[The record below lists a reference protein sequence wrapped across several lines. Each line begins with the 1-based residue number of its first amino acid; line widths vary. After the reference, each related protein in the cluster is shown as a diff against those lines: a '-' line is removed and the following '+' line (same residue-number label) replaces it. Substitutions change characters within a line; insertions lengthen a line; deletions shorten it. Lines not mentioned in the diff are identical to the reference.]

1 MSEINKFRDDWE
13 EFYEKLNR
21 SQQIHFLQLIVKH
34 ACFQLN
40 DVANGLEDLK
50 VIV

>member
-1 MSEINKFRDDWE
+1 MAEINKFKDDWN
-13 EFYEKLNR
+13 EFYKELTTA
-21 SQQIHFLQLIVKH
+21 QQIHFLQLIVKH

-40 DVANGLEDLK
+40 DIANEIGDLQ